1 MKILFVI
8 GELKTGGTEKQVIG
22 LANELASQG
31 NKVTIA
37 LLGDSAPGNVRQVLP
52 EVEVKILKLRFF
64 DHPVKALS
72 NLPSFIRFIMKRKY
86 DVVQAFLPESV
97 LVCFPLFLIFSNSSS
112 RIAGV
117 RGTIVMRSIFLQF
130 LYRKTLN
137 FADCVICNSLYLK
150 NYVTRNYKIK
160 ETKVISIANGLDMP
174 QLNREKVFTRKI
186 GVVSNFHTYKG
197 YKTLLHSIPSV
208 KQPVLFLLMGD
219 GPELISMKKLA
230 QELKVDKSVRFLGQ
244 VNPNEFLVDCDFAV
258 HPSESEGS
266 SNAILEELSFGLPVV
281 AADIAPNRELITHGV
296 NGYLAINKSPSDFAN
311 YINIL
316 LDDAKMLNTL
326 GNQARKV
333 ATEHSWAATVDRH
346 LDVYKRLQP

>member
-22 LANELASQG
+22 LANELARQG
-31 NKVTIA
+31 NEVTIA
-37 LLGDSAPGNVRQVLP
+37 LLGDSAPGNARQVIP
-52 EVEVKILKLRFF
+52 EVELKILKLKFF
-64 DHPVKALS
+64 LYPLKALS
-72 NLPSFIRFIMKRKY
+72 NVPYFIQFIIKRRY

-97 LVCFPLFLIFSNSSS
+97 LVCFPLFFIFSNSSI

-117 RGTIVMRSIFLQF
+117 RGTIVMRNIFLQF

-150 NYVTRNYKIK
+150 EYVTRNYKIK
-160 ETKVISIANGLDMP
+160 ETKVITIANGLDLP
-174 QLNREKVFTRKI
+174 ILPREKVLTRKI

-230 QELKVDKSVRFLGQ
+230 KELKVENSIRFLGQ

-266 SNAILEELSFGLPVV
+266 SNAILEELSFGLPVI
-281 AADIAPNRELITHGV
+281 AADIAPNRDLITHGV
-296 NGYLAINKSPSDFAN
+296 NGFLAMNKSPSDFAS
-311 YINIL
+311 YINVL
-316 LDDAKMLNTL
+316 LDDPNLLNAL

-333 ATEHSWAATVDRH
+333 ASSYSWDVGVEKH